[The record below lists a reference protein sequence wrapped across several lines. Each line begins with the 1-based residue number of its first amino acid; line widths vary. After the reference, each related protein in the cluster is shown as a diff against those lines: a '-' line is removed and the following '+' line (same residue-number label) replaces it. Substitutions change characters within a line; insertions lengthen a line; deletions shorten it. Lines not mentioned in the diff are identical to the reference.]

1 MPINHAQLR
10 AFHAVAAEG
19 SFTRAAE
26 ALRVTQPTLSG
37 QVKALEESYGV
48 RLLDRLGRRVVPT
61 ELGKALVE
69 VTRRL
74 FSAEDEAEQLL
85 AAARGLTRGHLRIA
99 ADAPYSIVP
108 VIAEFNRRYPALTV
122 SIAIGNSDRVLE
134 NLVDHET
141 DVAMLANIGGDPR
154 LHIVPFHDD
163 RLVLFVDRRH
173 PWARRKRVRLAELSG
188 QRLILREQ
196 GSTTRR
202 IFETAVARAGLVL
215 GNVLEIGSREGVR
228 EAVAAGLGI
237 GVVARTEFGHDPRV
251 KSLEV
256 GDAELRSTEYVVC
269 LAERRSLRIVSA
281 FLELVEQAAL
291 LYPPALAG
299 GGGARRTSEA
309 RAMGGRGGA

>member
-10 AFHAVAAEG
+10 AFHAVASEG

-37 QVKALEESYGV
+37 QVKALEETYGV

-61 ELGKALVE
+61 ELGKALQE

-74 FSAEDEAEQLL
+74 FSAEEEAEQLL
-85 AAARGLTRGHLRIA
+85 AAARGLTRGHLRIG

-108 VIAEFNRRYPALTV
+108 VIAEFNRRHPGLTV
-122 SIAIGNSDRVLE
+122 SIAIGNSDQVLDD
-134 NLVDHET
+134 LLDHST
-141 DVAMLANIGGDPR
+141 DVAMLANIEGDPR
-154 LHIVPFHDD
+154 LHIQPFHKD
-163 RLVLFVDRRH
+163 RLVLFVERNHR
-173 PWARRKRVRLAELSG
+173 WARRKRVRLAEVV
-188 QRLILREQ
+188 RERVILREQ

-215 GNVLEIGSREGVR
+215 ENVMEIGSREGVR

-237 GVVARTEFGHDPRV
+237 GLVARTEFGHDPRV
-251 KSLEV
+251 RAVEV
-256 GDAELRSTEYVVC
+256 ADAELASTEYVVC

-281 FLELVEQAAL
+281 FLELVEKAAQL
-291 LYPPALAG
+291 
-299 GGGARRTSEA
+299 
-309 RAMGGRGGA
+309 

>member
-1 MPINHAQLR
+1 MSINHAQLR

-61 ELGKALVE
+61 ELGKALLE

-85 AAARGLTRGHLRIA
+85 AAARGLTRGHLRIG

-108 VIAEFNRRYPALTV
+108 VIAEFNRRYPGLTV

-134 NLVDHET
+134 DLFDHAT

-154 LHIVPFHDD
+154 LHILPFHND
-163 RLVLFVDRRH
+163 RLVLFVEQRH
-173 PWARRKRVRLAELSG
+173 PWARRKRVRLAELAG
-188 QRLILREQ
+188 QRVILREQ

-202 IFETAVARAGLVL
+202 IFETAVARAGLTL
-215 GNVLEIGSREGVR
+215 GDVLEIGSREGVR
-228 EAVAAGLGI
+228 EAVAAGLGVGI
-237 GVVARTEFGHDPRV
+237 VAKTEFGHDSRV
-251 KSLEV
+251 RALEV
-256 GDAELRSTEYVVC
+256 IDAELTSTEYVVC

-281 FLELVEQAAL
+281 FLELVEQAARL
-291 LYPPALAG
+291 
-299 GGGARRTSEA
+299 
-309 RAMGGRGGA
+309 

>member
-10 AFHAVAAEG
+10 AFHAVASEG

-37 QVKALEESYGV
+37 QVKGLEETYGV

-61 ELGKALVE
+61 ELGKALQE

-74 FSAEDEAEQLL
+74 FSAEEEAEQLL
-85 AAARGLTRGHLRIA
+85 AAARGLTRGHLRIG

-108 VIAEFNRRYPALTV
+108 VIAEFNRRHPGLTV
-122 SIAIGNSDRVLE
+122 SIAIGNSDQVLDD
-134 NLVDHET
+134 LLDHST
-141 DVAMLANIGGDPR
+141 DVAMLANIEGDPR
-154 LHIVPFHDD
+154 LHIQPFHKD
-163 RLVLFVDRRH
+163 RLVLFVERNHR
-173 PWARRKRVRLAELSG
+173 WARRKRVRLAEVV
-188 QRLILREQ
+188 RERVILREQ

-215 GNVLEIGSREGVR
+215 ENVMEIGSREGVR

-237 GVVARTEFGHDPRV
+237 GLVARTEFGHDPRV
-251 KSLEV
+251 RAVEV
-256 GDAELRSTEYVVC
+256 ADAELASTEYVVC

-281 FLELVEQAAL
+281 FLELVEKAAQL
-291 LYPPALAG
+291 
-299 GGGARRTSEA
+299 
-309 RAMGGRGGA
+309 

>member
-10 AFHAVAAEG
+10 AFHAVASEG

-37 QVKALEESYGV
+37 QVKGLEETYGV

-61 ELGKALVE
+61 ELGKALQE

-74 FSAEDEAEQLL
+74 FSAEEEAEQLL
-85 AAARGLTRGHLRIA
+85 AAARGLTRGHLRIG

-108 VIAEFNRRYPALTV
+108 VIAEFNRRHPGLTV
-122 SIAIGNSDRVLE
+122 SIAIGNSDQVLDD
-134 NLVDHET
+134 LLDHST
-141 DVAMLANIGGDPR
+141 DVAMLANIEGDPR
-154 LHIVPFHDD
+154 LHIQPFHKD
-163 RLVLFVDRRH
+163 RLVLFVERNHR
-173 PWARRKRVRLAELSG
+173 WARRKRVRLAEVV
-188 QRLILREQ
+188 RERVILREQ

-215 GNVLEIGSREGVR
+215 ENVMEIGSREGVR

-237 GVVARTEFGHDPRV
+237 GLVARTEFGHDPRV
-251 KSLEV
+251 RAVEV
-256 GDAELRSTEYVVC
+256 ADAQLASTEYVVC

-281 FLELVEQAAL
+281 FLELVEKAAQL
-291 LYPPALAG
+291 
-299 GGGARRTSEA
+299 
-309 RAMGGRGGA
+309 